1 MCLLVRKLSI
11 YELVQWR
18 SVKASVRERWLHR
31 LSNASFSYYIRDTHY
46 PISTGELVGVV
57 LSHFPIMY
65 FVLDSVNKTAVIKQ
79 GPDLLYRL
87 LFN

>member
-1 MCLLVRKLSI
+1 MCLLVRKFSI

-31 LSNASFSYYIRDTHY
+31 LSNASFSYHIRDTHY
-46 PISTGELVGVV
+46 PISTGEEGVV

-65 FVLDSVNKTAVIKQ
+65 FVLGSVNKTAVIKQ
-79 GPDLLYRL
+79 GLDLLYRL